1 MLVPERIS
9 ISERVRATLEQISGA
24 RLGMLLGLVVVIS
37 GCSSMTRVQTWEGQA
52 VSEREIA
59 TLKAP
64 STITVSEVNGRSMDE
79 FLLTDV
85 AVDYQLLVGNN
96 TVVFSHKTIWARPSG
111 TGTGNARVA
120 VIESEPQVVEFE
132 ARAGEVYR
140 FEVPEVTD
148 RREAEALAGAF
159 RASIVDSAGNRVADA
174 APQGAVRASEPSG
187 PSARQPAVP
196 DAAAEERD
204 DTLGALQNL
213 WREASDEQRR
223 EFLRWALD

>member
-1 MLVPERIS
+1 MVPERIS

-37 GCSSMTRVQTWEGQA
+37 GCSSMTRVQTWEGQ
-52 VSEREIA
+52 
-59 TLKAP
+59 AP